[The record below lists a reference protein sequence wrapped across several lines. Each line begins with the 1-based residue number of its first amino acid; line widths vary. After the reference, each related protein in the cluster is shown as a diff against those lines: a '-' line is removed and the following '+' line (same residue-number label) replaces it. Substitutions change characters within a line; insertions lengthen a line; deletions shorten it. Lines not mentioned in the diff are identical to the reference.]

1 MEEMITDKDKSEIIR
16 YFNLYNSGTY
26 IMTAG
31 KPLEADHVLPIK
43 SDQRNGF
50 LLQCYDSGHIN
61 KVFVSTLLAR
71 KINKEYMNGLN
82 LNDQLSLLTIIDS
95 EKILGL
101 YFYEN
106 GKKKFKGHLTE
117 NISCRELLHLQGY
130 KVIYNNYS
138 GLEYKILPLEIKGD
152 IDRLVYQSFSAN
164 GKPIDNDY
172 FDREWTILK
181 KFTLM
186 DKIISYKAEDKLS
199 EEQKEPIPQAPLKK
213 VITQYSTVKLK
224 YLNKDKELTI
234 HLVDYETNEFEGLTG
249 IQKVYNKSPLAV
261 SIIGKAIGDSAK
273 IGNTDHYVEIK
284 EIL

>member
-1 MEEMITDKDKSEIIR
+1 MNEMTIYNDKSEILR
-16 YFNLYNSGTY
+16 YFNLYSSGTY
-26 IMTAG
+26 IMTEG
-31 KPLEADHVLPIK
+31 KPLETDYVLPIK
-43 SDQRNGF
+43 SDQRQGY

-106 GKKKFKGHLTE
+106 GKKKFKAHLTE

-130 KVIYNNYS
+130 KVIYNNFS
-138 GLEYKILPLEIKGD
+138 RLEYKILPLEIKSD
-152 IDRLVYQSFSAN
+152 IDRLVYQSFSAS
-164 GKPIDNDY
+164 GKPIDNEY

-181 KFTLM
+181 KFYLK
-186 DKIISYKAEDKLS
+186 DKIISHKIENNLS
-199 EEQKEPIPQAPLKK
+199 DGQIEQTPQAPLIK

-224 YLNKDKELTI
+224 YLNKDKEMTV
-234 HLVDYETNEFEGLTG
+234 HLVDYEASGFEGLTG
-249 IQKVYNKSPLAV
+249 IQKIYNKSPLAV
-261 SIIGKAIGDSAK
+261 SIIGKATGDRVK
-273 IGNTDHYVEIK
+273 IGNTDHLVEIK

>member
-1 MEEMITDKDKSEIIR
+1 MEEMMIDKDNSEVLR
-16 YFNLYNSGTY
+16 YFNLYNSGIY
-26 IMTAG
+26 IMTEG
-31 KPLEADHVLPIK
+31 KPLEADFVLPIK
-43 SDQRNGF
+43 SDQRHGF
-50 LLQCYDSGHIN
+50 LLQCYNSGHIN

-71 KINKEYMNGLN
+71 KNNKEYMNGLN
-82 LNDQLSLLTIIDS
+82 LNDRLSLLTIIDS
-95 EKILGL
+95 EKIIGL

-106 GKKKFKGHLTE
+106 GKKKFKAHLTE

-138 GLEYKILPLEIKGD
+138 SLEYKILPLEIKSD

-181 KFTLM
+181 KFYLK
-186 DKIISYKAEDKLS
+186 DKIASNKAENIS
-199 EEQKEPIPQAPLKK
+199 PGEQIEQTHPTPLKK
-213 VITQYSTVKLK
+213 LITQYSTVKLK
-224 YLNKDKELTI
+224 YLNKDKELTV
-234 HLVDYETNEFEGLTG
+234 HLVDTESNEFEGLTG
-249 IQKVYNKSPLAV
+249 IQKIYNKSPLAV
-261 SIIGKAIGDSAK
+261 SIIGKATGDTAK

>member
-1 MEEMITDKDKSEIIR
+1 MEELIRHQEKSEIIR

-26 IMTAG
+26 IMTEG
-31 KPLEADHVLPIK
+31 KPLEADFVLPIK
-43 SDQRNGF
+43 SDQRHGY

-95 EKILGL
+95 EKIIGL

-106 GKKKFKGHLTE
+106 GKKKFKAHLTE

-130 KVIYNNYS
+130 KVIYNNYTR
-138 GLEYKILPLEIKGD
+138 LEYKILPLEIKSD

-181 KFTLM
+181 KFYLK
-186 DKIISYKAEDKLS
+186 DKIISNKAENHLPD
-199 EEQKEPIPQAPLKK
+199 EQKEQTNQAPLKK
-213 VITQYSTVKLK
+213 SVTQYSTVKLK
-224 YLNKDKELTI
+224 YLNKDKELTV
-234 HLVDYETNEFEGLTG
+234 HLVDTETNEFEGLTG
-249 IQKVYNKSPLAV
+249 IQKIYNKSPLAV
-261 SIIGKAIGDSAK
+261 SIIGKTIGDSAR
-273 IGNTDHYVEIK
+273 IGITDHYVEIK

>member
-1 MEEMITDKDKSEIIR
+1 MEEMKIDKDKSEILR

-26 IMTAG
+26 IMTED
-31 KPLEADHVLPIK
+31 KPLEADFVLPIK
-43 SDQRNGF
+43 SDQRHGF
-50 LLQCYDSGHIN
+50 LLQCYNSGHIN

-71 KINKEYMNGLN
+71 KNNKEYMNGLN

-95 EKILGL
+95 EKIIGL

-106 GKKKFKGHLTE
+106 GKKKFKAHLTE

-138 GLEYKILPLEIKGD
+138 SLEYKILPLEIKSD

-164 GKPIDNDY
+164 GKPVDNNY
-172 FDREWTILK
+172 FDQEWTILK
-181 KFTLM
+181 KFSLK
-186 DKIISYKAEDKLS
+186 DKIVGNKVENNLS
-199 EEQKEPIPQAPLKK
+199 REVNEQTHQTPLKK
-213 VITQYSTVKLK
+213 LITQYSTVKLK
-224 YLNKDKELTI
+224 YLNKDKELTV

-249 IQKVYNKSPLAV
+249 IQKIYNKSPLAV
-261 SIIGKAIGDSAK
+261 SIIGKTIGDTAK